1 LAILAPSPG
10 TVFLAQV
17 GVVLLIFMVGLEFS
31 FSELVVART
40 AVLIGG
46 LEVTLTSFIVAASA
60 IFLGNSW
67 QAALVM
73 GGIAAQSS
81 TAIALKQLSDE
92 GELGTQHGRLATG
105 ILLFQDVA
113 MVPFLVLVGGEPY
126 EQLTVITFA
135 LQVLVA
141 CIALAVIAMVSGPV
155 FRATLSWIAQ
165 ARSAELFLL
174 YSLALALGTAVAAQA
189 AGLSRA
195 IGAFLAGVA
204 VGESDF
210 RHQIEDNIRPFR
222 DVLIGLFFVMIG
234 MQVDPRI
241 IAAAPLSVLGW
252 IAVLTVSKTVLVTAI
267 LKALG
272 WPTFVAVRVGV
283 VLAHGDEFGLLLLT
297 EAMRLGIID
306 TERGQSILVALV
318 LTMSLA
324 PLLIRRSA
332 AIAERIAAISSRDTG
347 RAMEEDAAANG
358 RPELRGH
365 LILCGCGRV
374 GHLVATVI
382 EAAKLPYIAIESD
395 PTRFIEAKRAGHRVM
410 FGDASQTSILDRA
423 KVEHARVLVVTFH
436 KRGALERLL
445 HYARYRNPAI
455 VSIVS
460 TADVR
465 DTSTVADLGAT
476 VIFPENLAAG
486 LELANQALIHSGFS
500 REEAARVITDVR
512 AVIGPD

>member
-10 TVFLAQV
+10 TVFLAQL
-17 GVVLLIFMVGLEFS
+17 GVLLLIFMVGLEFS

-46 LEVTLTSFIVAASA
+46 LEVTLISFIVAASA

-126 EQLTVITFA
+126 QELTVTTFV

-141 CIALAVIAMVSGPV
+141 CIALAVIAVVSGPV
-155 FRATLSWIAQ
+155 FRAALSWVAR
-165 ARSAELFLL
+165 ARSTELFLL

-222 DVLIGLFFVMIG
+222 DMFIGLFFVTIG

-252 IAVLTVSKTVLVTAI
+252 ILVLTVSKTVLVAAI

-272 WPTFVAVRVGV
+272 WPTFVAIRVGV
-283 VLAHGDEFGLLLLT
+283 ILAHGDEFGLLLLT

-318 LTMSLA
+318 FTMSLA

-332 AIAERIAAISSRDTG
+332 AIAHRIAAISSQETG
-347 RAMEEDAAANG
+347 AIEEDAAVNG
-358 RPELRGH
+358 GPELKDH
-365 LILCGCGRV
+365 VILCGCGRV
-374 GHLVATVI
+374 GRLVAIVL

-395 PTRFIEAKRAGHRVM
+395 PTRFLEARRTGHRVL

-423 KVEHARVLVVTFH
+423 KVEGARLLVVTFH
-436 KRGALERLL
+436 KRAVLERLL
-445 HYARYRNPAI
+445 HYARYRTPGI

-465 DTSTVADLGAT
+465 EMSTIADLGAT
-476 VIFPENLAAG
+476 LIFPENLAAG
-486 LELANQALIHSGFS
+486 LELANQALILAGFA